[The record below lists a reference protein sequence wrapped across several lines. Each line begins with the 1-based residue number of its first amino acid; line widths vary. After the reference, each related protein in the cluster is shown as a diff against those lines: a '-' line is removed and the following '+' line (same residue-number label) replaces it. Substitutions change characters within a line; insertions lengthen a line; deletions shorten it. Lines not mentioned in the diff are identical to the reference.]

1 MRGTQI
7 LSVGFFYRWSSFDP
21 AVSHLFPVVWLYIN
35 AFPWWITGIL
45 PTLSLKRWQDICAKA
60 KFFQYIQNLPNPNG
74 LASFASCVVW
84 DLPAIATDRCRS
96 NYSQDRKEKSIIR
109 SFSLRRNPLQPNLL
123 AFSSKARKICPFC
136 LFCYKIGYPP
146 VKFWEAYLS
155 QTFPPKSP
163 QSKDSRRWART
174 AHGETIRAERA
185 QRGHPSIHHSCS
197 AEAHTQLPS
206 QSFALCVPFYR
217 QKRVLSDST
226 ILEPAKITGAWNWN
240 V

>member
-7 LSVGFFYRWSSFDP
+7 SRLASFVADP
-21 AVSHLFPVVWLYIN
+21 LLILRFLISFRLFGYILTP
-35 AFPWWITGIL
+35 FLGGSLESCL
-45 PTLSLKRWQDICAKA
+45 PYPSRGGKTFVLKQS
-60 KFFQYIQNLPNPNG
+60 FFQYIQNLPNPNG

-109 SFSLRRNPLQPNLL
+109 SFSLRRNPLQPNNLL
-123 AFSSKARKICPFC
+123 AFSSKARKICPFY
-136 LFCYKIGYPP
+136 LFCYKIDYPP

-217 QKRVLSDST
+217 QNST

>member
-1 MRGTQI
+1 LILRFLISFRLFGYILTPFLGGSLESCLPYPSRGGKTF
-7 LSVGFFYRWSSFDP
+7 V
-21 AVSHLFPVVWLYIN
+21 
-35 AFPWWITGIL
+35 
-45 PTLSLKRWQDICAKA
+45 LKQS
-60 KFFQYIQNLPNPNG
+60 FFQYIQNLPNPNG

-185 QRGHPSIHHSCS
+185 QRGHPSIHSSLPNHLLYAFLFTVRNESCLTVQS
-197 AEAHTQLPS
+197 WNQQRLPVHETETFNLTRTKGS
-206 QSFALCVPFYR
+206 KQRPSYHIIR
-217 QKRVLSDST
+217 
-226 ILEPAKITGAWNWN
+226 
-240 V
+240 